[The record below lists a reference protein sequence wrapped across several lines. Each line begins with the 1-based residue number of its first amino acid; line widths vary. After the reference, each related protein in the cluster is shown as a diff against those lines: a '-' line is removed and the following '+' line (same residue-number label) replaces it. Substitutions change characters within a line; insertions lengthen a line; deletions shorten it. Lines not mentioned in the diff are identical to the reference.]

1 MEVFRK
7 GQIFG
12 FAVLLYKVGP
22 KPASFKVSRV
32 QIGSTA
38 ADHEDAAV
46 DPIWTLLVLNE
57 RGFSD
62 VTEMKPQN
70 AVEKERKKILNSLL
84 FIL

>member
-1 MEVFRK
+1 MNEAK
-7 GQIFG
+7 
-12 FAVLLYKVGP
+12 KSSWP
-22 KPASFKVSRV
+22 
-32 QIGSTA
+32 
-38 ADHEDAAV
+38 AAV